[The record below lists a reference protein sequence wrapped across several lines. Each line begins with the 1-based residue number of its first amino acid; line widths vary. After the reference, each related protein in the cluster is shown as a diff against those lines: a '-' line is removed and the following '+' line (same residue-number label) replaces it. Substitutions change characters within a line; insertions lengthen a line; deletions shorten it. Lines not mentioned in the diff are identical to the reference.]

1 MRAAF
6 QSIGPSV
13 LVSIGLISLAT
24 VGCKGDG
31 HTDPTGNVDEVEQT
45 LADFEKSEDCEVFID
60 SEGYVCEDF
69 EGGTNYLMTDID
81 FEEGGSIGGA
91 FYWVI
96 VANSPMLAH
105 DNWAASGAA
114 DSGYCTVGF
123 GLSGTWEAGGSEEC
137 PNCTHSVS
145 YEVTYAPSLSDCP
158 SDFGGATRDQL
169 DGRSGAWFFL
179 VENNGE
185 ARAFDTS
192 NEWAPN
198 GVGDDEGAL
207 VWGRIGCRWF
217 YEGDCTK
224 P

>member
-81 FEEGGSIGGA
+81 FEEGGSIG
-91 FYWVI
+91 
-96 VANSPMLAH
+96 H
-105 DNWAASGAA
+105 
-114 DSGYCTVGF
+114 
-123 GLSGTWEAGGSEEC
+123 
-137 PNCTHSVS
+137 
-145 YEVTYAPSLSDCP
+145 
-158 SDFGGATRDQL
+158 
-169 DGRSGAWFFL
+169 GR
-179 VENNGE
+179 
-185 ARAFDTS
+185 ARAL
-192 NEWAPN
+192 N
-198 GVGDDEGAL
+198 
-207 VWGRIGCRWF
+207 
-217 YEGDCTK
+217 
-224 P
+224 